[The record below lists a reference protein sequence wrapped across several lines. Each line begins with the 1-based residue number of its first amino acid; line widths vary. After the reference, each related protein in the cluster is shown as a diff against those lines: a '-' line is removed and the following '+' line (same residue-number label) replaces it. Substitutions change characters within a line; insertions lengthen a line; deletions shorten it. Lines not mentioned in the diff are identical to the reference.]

1 MNYVGLADCHGI
13 ESFIPEAE
21 AETGL
26 FGLKMRAM
34 ANRQRHAVVY
44 RADVPDDVAKTINK
58 LLRKCKYEEAL
69 NVLKA
74 VPNVEI
80 MKEAGM
86 AKSWRMIPNPS
97 LDPFSD

>member
-1 MNYVGLADCHGI
+1 MNYIGLADCHGI

-21 AETGL
+21 AKTIL
-26 FGLKMRAM
+26 FGLKMRATV
-34 ANRQRHAVVY
+34 NRQKHAVIYKV
-44 RADVPDDVAKTINK
+44 DVSDDTVKIINE
-58 LLRKCKYEEAL
+58 LLEKCKYKEAL

-86 AKSWRMIPNPS
+86 AKSWRMIPNDD